1 MDFEIKEVSYKN
13 SDFRNLCIKLDKFQ
27 NNLVPQREVLGFTAL
42 DGLEKL
48 QKILIVYD
56 NDKAIASVALKPVD
70 TNTAEVARV
79 YTDEEYRG
87 KGLAKILIKEIVEF
101 AKKQGYKKIVLDT
114 WKDSSSARNLYKKL
128 GFIEIPM
135 FDIDTL
141 KNSFSID
148 DEDKLKKI
156 QELLVFMQKQ
166 I

>member
-1 MDFEIKEVSYKN
+1 MDFEIKEVSYEN

-156 QELLVFMQKQ
+156 QELLVFMEKQ